1 MLTDFERCTRLQ
13 KGINVESIIY
23 QMTILRIITS
33 STTEKNSCD
42 QPIDSGIKTYD
53 ENRKLTAIQG
63 EDYPV
68 GYLLDYEHIK
78 HHYSI
83 S

>member
-1 MLTDFERCTRLQ
+1 ME
-13 KGINVESIIY
+13 KS
-23 QMTILRIITS
+23 LR
-33 STTEKNSCD
+33 D
-42 QPIDSGIKTYD
+42 QPIDSGINRYD

>member
-1 MLTDFERCTRLQ
+1 
-13 KGINVESIIY
+13 
-23 QMTILRIITS
+23 MTILRIITS
-33 STTEKNSCD
+33 SSTEKNWCD

-78 HHYSI
+78 IIIVSVNSSLVESTEI
-83 S
+83 TKC

>member
-1 MLTDFERCTRLQ
+1 MQ

-33 STTEKNSCD
+33 SSTEKNLCD

>member
-1 MLTDFERCTRLQ
+1 M
-13 KGINVESIIY
+13 
-23 QMTILRIITS
+23 
-33 STTEKNSCD
+33 EKSLCD
-42 QPIDSGIKTYD
+42 QPIDSGINRYD

>member
-1 MLTDFERCTRLQ
+1 MLTDFPRCTRLQ

-33 STTEKNSCD
+33 SSMEKSLCD
-42 QPIDSGIKTYD
+42 QPIDSGINRYD
-53 ENRKLTAIQG
+53 KNRKLTAIQG